1 MKIKVVKMGVKFRDI
16 VSPESIKFE
25 QLENKIVALDAAN
38 IIYQFL
44 SSIRQVDGTPL
55 MDQNGNITSHFSGIL
70 YRTSSLIEK
79 GIKPIYIFDGTS
91 DILKK
96 GTQDKRREVKVES
109 QKKMEEALEEGR
121 IEDARK
127 YAVRTSR
134 MSPKI
139 VEGSKKLLEL
149 MGVPYIQAEGEGE
162 AQASYMVEKGDAWCV
177 GSQDYDCILFGAPR
191 MVRNLTI
198 TGGKANLEMI
208 DLKKV
213 LEKLEISREQLVD
226 VAILVGTD
234 FNRGVKGIGAKT
246 GLKLIKEHGNILNV
260 IENLDI
266 QLEVE
271 PEILRNIFL
280 NHDVVSDYQLKWK
293 SPNID
298 GVVAFLCGEHDFS
311 EPRVL
316 SALDKFK
323 KIDNKQKSL
332 TDWFG

>member
-1 MKIKVVKMGVKFRDI
+1 MGVKFRDI
-16 VSPESIKFE
+16 LTPENIKFE
-25 QLENKIVALDAAN
+25 HLESKIIVLDAAN

-79 GIKPIYIFDGTS
+79 GIKPVYIFDGTS

-96 GTQDKRREVKVES
+96 GTQNKRREVKEES
-109 QKKMEEALEEGR
+109 QKKMEKALSEGR

-149 MGVPYIQAEGEGE
+149 LGIPYIQAKGEGE
-162 AQASYMVEKGDAWCV
+162 AQASYMVENGDAWCV
-177 GSQDYDCILFGAPR
+177 GSQDYDCILFGATK

-198 TGGKANLEMI
+198 TGGKSSLELI

-213 LEKLEISREQLVD
+213 LDNLQITREQLVD
-226 VAILVGTD
+226 IAILVGTD
-234 FNRGVKGIGAKT
+234 FNLGVKGIGAKT
-246 GLKLIKEHGNILNV
+246 GLKLIKEHGNIYNV
-260 IENLDI
+260 IDELNI
-266 QLEVE
+266 KMEVE
-271 PEILRNIFL
+271 PDILRNIFL
-280 NHDVVSDYQLKWK
+280 KHDIEHNYSLKWT
-293 SPNID
+293 SPD
-298 GVVAFLCGEHDFS
+298 TEGVVNFLCGDHDFS
-311 EPRVL
+311 QTRVM

-332 TDWFG
+332 KDWFG

>member
-1 MKIKVVKMGVKFRDI
+1 MGVKFRDI

-91 DILKK
+91 NILKK
-96 GTQDKRREVKVES
+96 DTQEKRREVKEDS
-109 QKKMEEALEEGR
+109 QKKWEKALDEGR

-127 YAVRTSR
+127 YATRSSR
-134 MSPKI
+134 MSHGI

-149 MGVPYIQAEGEGE
+149 LGVPYVQAKGEGE
-162 AQASYMVEKGDAWCV
+162 AQASYMVEIGDAWCV
-177 GSQDYDCILFGAPR
+177 GSQDYDCILFGATR

-198 TGGKANLEMI
+198 TGGKANLEQI
-208 DLKKV
+208 NLKNV
-213 LEKLEISREQLVD
+213 LDHLKISREQLVD

-234 FNRGVKGIGAKT
+234 FNQGVKGIGAKT
-246 GLKLIKEHGNILNV
+246 GLKLIKEHGDIFNV
-260 IENLDI
+260 MEKLEIQIEPKP
-266 QLEVE
+266 EV
-271 PEILRNIFL
+271 LRNIFL
-280 NHDVVSDYQLKWK
+280 KHEVDSDYQLKWK
-293 SPNID
+293 SPDID
-298 GVVAFLCGEHDFS
+298 GVVSFLCGEHDFS

-316 SALDKFK
+316 SALEKFK

>member
-1 MKIKVVKMGVKFRDI
+1 MGVKFRDI

-25 QLENKIVALDAAN
+25 QLENKIIALDAAN

-44 SSIRQVDGTPL
+44 SSIRQADGTPL
-55 MDQNGNITSHFSGIL
+55 KDQNGNITSHFSGIL
-70 YRTSSLIEK
+70 YRTSSLIDK

-96 GTQDKRREVKVES
+96 GTQDKRREVKEES
-109 QKKMEEALEEGR
+109 QKQWDKALEEGR

-127 YAVRTSR
+127 FATRSSR
-134 MSPKI
+134 MSREI
-139 VEGSKKLLEL
+139 VDGSKKLLEL
-149 MGVPYIQAEGEGE
+149 MGVPYIQAKGEGE
-162 AQASYMVEKGDAWCV
+162 AQASYMVEKGDAWAV
-177 GSQDYDCILFGAPR
+177 GSQDYDCILFGSPR

-198 TGGKANLEMI
+198 TGGKANLEI
-208 DLKKV
+208 INLEKV
-213 LEKLEISREQLVD
+213 LKDLQITREQLVD
-226 VAILVGTD
+226 IAILVGTD
-234 FNRGVKGIGAKT
+234 FNLGVKGIGAKT
-246 GLKLIKEHGNILNV
+246 GLKLIKENDNIFNV
-260 IENLDI
+260 LEKQDI

-280 NHDVVSDYQLKWK
+280 KHEVVSDYKLQWN
-293 SPNID
+293 SPDTD

-311 EPRVL
+311 ELRVL

>member
-1 MKIKVVKMGVKFRDI
+1 MGVKFRDI

-44 SSIRQVDGTPL
+44 SSIRQADGTPL
-55 MDQNGNITSHFSGIL
+55 KDQNGNITSHFSGIL
-70 YRTSSLIEK
+70 YRTSSLIDK

-96 GTQDKRREVKVES
+96 GTQDKRREIKEES
-109 QKKMEEALEEGR
+109 QKQWNKALEEGR

-127 YAVRTSR
+127 YATRSSR
-134 MSPKI
+134 MSREI
-139 VEGSKKLLEL
+139 IEGSKKLLEL
-149 MGVPYIQAEGEGE
+149 MGVPYIQAKGEGE
-162 AQASYMVEKGDAWCV
+162 AQASYMVEKGDAWAV

-198 TGGKANLEMI
+198 TGGKANLEI
-208 DLKKV
+208 INLEKV
-213 LEKLEISREQLVD
+213 LKDLEITREQLVD
-226 VAILVGTD
+226 IAILVGTD
-234 FNRGVKGIGAKT
+234 FNMGVKGIGAKT
-246 GLKLIKEHGNILNV
+246 GLKLIKENDNIFNV
-260 IENLDI
+260 LEKQDI

-280 NHDVVSDYQLKWK
+280 KHEVVSDYKLQWK
-293 SPNID
+293 SPD
-298 GVVAFLCGEHDFS
+298 TEGVVAFLCGEHDFS
-311 EPRVL
+311 EPRIH

>member
-1 MKIKVVKMGVKFRDI
+1 MGVKFRDI

-55 MDQNGNITSHFSGIL
+55 MDQNGNITSHYSGIL

-79 GIKPIYIFDGTS
+79 GLKPAYVFDGTS
-91 DILKK
+91 NILKK
-96 GTQDKRREVKVES
+96 DTQNKRREIKVES
-109 QKKMEEALEEGR
+109 QKKWEEALEEGR
-121 IEDARK
+121 IEEARK
-127 YAVRTSR
+127 YATRSSR
-134 MSPKI
+134 MSSGI

-149 MGVPYIQAEGEGE
+149 MGVPYIQAAGEGE

-213 LEKLEISREQLVD
+213 LNELEISREQLVD

-246 GLKLIKEHGNILNV
+246 GLKLIKEHGNIFNV
-260 IENLDI
+260 IEKLEI

-271 PEILRNIFL
+271 PEVLRKIFL
-280 NHDVVSDYQLKWK
+280 NHDVVSDYRLEWK
-293 SPNID
+293 SPDVD
-298 GVVAFLCGEHDFS
+298 GVIAFLCGEHDFS
-311 EPRVL
+311 EPRVR

>member
-1 MKIKVVKMGVKFRDI
+1 MGVKFRDI

-91 DILKK
+91 DVLKK

>member
-1 MKIKVVKMGVKFRDI
+1 MGVKFRDI

-44 SSIRQVDGTPL
+44 SSIRQADGTPL
-55 MDQNGNITSHFSGIL
+55 KDQNGNITSHFSGIL
-70 YRTSSLIEK
+70 YRTSSLIDK

-96 GTQDKRREVKVES
+96 GTQDKRREVKEES
-109 QKKMEEALEEGR
+109 QKQWDKALEEGR
-121 IEDARK
+121 IKDARK
-127 YAVRTSR
+127 FATRSSR
-134 MSPKI
+134 MSSEI

-149 MGVPYIQAEGEGE
+149 MGVPYIQAKGEGE
-162 AQASYMVEKGDAWCV
+162 AQASYMVEKGDAWAV

-198 TGGKANLEMI
+198 TGGKANLEI
-208 DLKKV
+208 INLEKV
-213 LEKLEISREQLVD
+213 LKDLEITREQMVD
-226 VAILVGTD
+226 IAILVGTD
-234 FNRGVKGIGAKT
+234 FNIGVKGIGAKT
-246 GLKLIKEHGNILNV
+246 GLKLIKEHDNIFNV
-260 IENLDI
+260 LEKQNI

-280 NHDVVSDYQLKWK
+280 KHEVVSDYKLQWS
-293 SPNID
+293 SPGTE

>member
-1 MKIKVVKMGVKFRDI
+1 MGVKFRDI

-91 DILKK
+91 NILKK
-96 GTQDKRREVKVES
+96 DTQEKRREVKEES
-109 QKKMEEALEEGR
+109 QKKWEKALDEGR

-127 YAVRTSR
+127 YATRSSR
-134 MSPKI
+134 MSRGI

-149 MGVPYIQAEGEGE
+149 LGVPYVQAKGEGE
-162 AQASYMVEKGDAWCV
+162 AQASYMVEIGDAWCV
-177 GSQDYDCILFGAPR
+177 GSQDYDCILFGATR

-198 TGGKANLEMI
+198 TGGKTNLELI
-208 DLKKV
+208 NLKRV
-213 LEKLEISREQLVD
+213 LDQLKISREQLVD
-226 VAILVGTD
+226 IAILVGTD
-234 FNRGVKGIGAKT
+234 FNQGVKGIGAKT
-246 GLKLIKEHGNILNV
+246 GLKLIKEHGNIFN
-260 IENLDI
+260 IMEKLDI
-266 QLEVE
+266 QIEPKPEV
-271 PEILRNIFL
+271 LRNIFL
-280 NHDVVSDYQLKWK
+280 KHDVDSDYELKWK
-293 SPNID
+293 SPDID
-298 GVVAFLCGEHDFS
+298 GVVSFLCGEHDFS

-316 SALDKFK
+316 SALEKFK

>member
-1 MKIKVVKMGVKFRDI
+1 MGVKFRDI

-44 SSIRQVDGTPL
+44 SSIRQADGTPL
-55 MDQNGNITSHFSGIL
+55 KDQNGNITSHFSGIL
-70 YRTSSLIEK
+70 YRTSSLIDK
-79 GIKPIYIFDGTS
+79 GIKPVYVFDGTS

-96 GTQDKRREVKVES
+96 GTQDKRREVKEES
-109 QKKMEEALEEGR
+109 QKQWDKALEEGR

-127 YAVRTSR
+127 YATRSSR
-134 MSPKI
+134 MSREI

-149 MGVPYIQAEGEGE
+149 MGVPYIQAKGEGE
-162 AQASYMVEKGDAWCV
+162 AQASYMVKKGDAWAV

-198 TGGKANLEMI
+198 TGGKANLEI
-208 DLKKV
+208 INLEKV
-213 LEKLEISREQLVD
+213 LNDLGISREQLVD
-226 VAILVGTD
+226 IAILVGTD
-234 FNRGVKGIGAKT
+234 FNMGVKGIGAKT
-246 GLKLIKEHGNILNV
+246 GLKLIKEHDNIFNV
-260 IENLDI
+260 LEKQDI

-280 NHDVVSDYQLKWK
+280 NHEVVSDYKLKWS
-293 SPNID
+293 SPDID

>member
-1 MKIKVVKMGVKFRDI
+1 MGVKFRDI

-25 QLENKIVALDAAN
+25 RLENKIVALDAAN

-44 SSIRQVDGTPL
+44 SSIRQADGTPL
-55 MDQNGNITSHFSGIL
+55 KDQNGDITSHFSGIL
-70 YRTSSLIEK
+70 YRTSSLIDK
-79 GIKPIYIFDGTS
+79 GIKPIYVFDGTS

-96 GTQDKRREVKVES
+96 GTQDKRREVKEES
-109 QKKMEEALEEGR
+109 QKQWDKALEEGR

-127 YAVRTSR
+127 FATRSSR
-134 MSPKI
+134 MSRDI
-139 VEGSKKLLEL
+139 IEGSKKLLEL
-149 MGVPYIQAEGEGE
+149 MGVPYIQAKGEGE
-162 AQASYMVEKGDAWCV
+162 AQASYMVEKGDAWAV

-208 DLKKV
+208 NLEKV
-213 LEKLEISREQLVD
+213 LKDLQITRKQLVD
-226 VAILVGTD
+226 IAILVGTD
-234 FNRGVKGIGAKT
+234 FNMGVKGIGAKT
-246 GLKLIKEHGNILNV
+246 GLKLIKQHDNIFNV
-260 IENLDI
+260 LENQGI

-280 NHDVVSDYQLKWK
+280 KHEVVSDYKLQWS
-293 SPNID
+293 SPD
-298 GVVAFLCGEHDFS
+298 TEGVVAFLCGEHDFS

>member
-1 MKIKVVKMGVKFRDI
+1 MGVKFRDI

-55 MDQNGNITSHFSGIL
+55 MDQNGNITSHYSGIL

-79 GIKPIYIFDGTS
+79 GLKPVYVFDGTS
-91 DILKK
+91 NVLKK
-96 GTQDKRREVKVES
+96 DTQNKRREIKVES
-109 QKKMEEALEEGR
+109 QKKWEEALEEGR
-121 IEDARK
+121 IEEARK
-127 YAVRTSR
+127 YATRSSR
-134 MSPKI
+134 MSRGI
-139 VEGSKKLLEL
+139 VEGSKRLLEL

-191 MVRNLTI
+191 MVRNLTV

-208 DLKKV
+208 DLEKV
-213 LEKLEISREQLVD
+213 LNELEISREQLVD
-226 VAILVGTD
+226 IAILVGTD

-246 GLKLIKEHGNILNV
+246 GLKLIKEHGNIFNV
-260 IENLDI
+260 IEKLEI

-271 PEILRNIFL
+271 PDVLRKIFL
-280 NHDVVSDYQLKWK
+280 NHDVVSDYQMEWK
-293 SPNID
+293 SPDVD
-298 GVVAFLCGEHDFS
+298 GVIAFLCGEHDFS
-311 EPRVL
+311 EPRVQ

>member
-1 MKIKVVKMGVKFRDI
+1 MGVKFRDI

-44 SSIRQVDGTPL
+44 SSIRQADGTPL
-55 MDQNGNITSHFSGIL
+55 KDQNGNITSHFSGIL
-70 YRTSSLIEK
+70 YRTSSLIDK

-96 GTQDKRREVKVES
+96 GTQDKRREVKEES
-109 QKKMEEALEEGR
+109 QKQWNKALEEGR

-127 YAVRTSR
+127 YATRSSR
-134 MSPKI
+134 MSREI
-139 VEGSKKLLEL
+139 IEGSKKLLEL
-149 MGVPYIQAEGEGE
+149 MGVPYIQAKGEGE
-162 AQASYMVEKGDAWCV
+162 AQASYMVEKGDAWAV

-198 TGGKANLEMI
+198 TGGKANLEI
-208 DLKKV
+208 INLEKV
-213 LEKLEISREQLVD
+213 LKDLEITREQLVD
-226 VAILVGTD
+226 IAILVGTD
-234 FNRGVKGIGAKT
+234 FNMGVKGIGAKT
-246 GLKLIKEHGNILNV
+246 GLKLIKENDNIFNV
-260 IENLDI
+260 LEKQDI

-280 NHDVVSDYQLKWK
+280 KHEVVSDYKLQWK
-293 SPNID
+293 SPD
-298 GVVAFLCGEHDFS
+298 TEGVVAFLCGEHDFS
-311 EPRVL
+311 EPRIH

>member
-1 MKIKVVKMGVKFRDI
+1 MGVKFRDI

-44 SSIRQVDGTPL
+44 SSIRQADGTPL
-55 MDQNGNITSHFSGIL
+55 KDQNGNITSHFSGIL
-70 YRTSSLIEK
+70 YRTSSLINK

-96 GTQDKRREVKVES
+96 GTQDKRREVKEES
-109 QKKMEEALEEGR
+109 QKQWNKALEEGR

-127 YAVRTSR
+127 YATRSSR
-134 MSPKI
+134 MSREI
-139 VEGSKKLLEL
+139 IEGSKKLLEL
-149 MGVPYIQAEGEGE
+149 MGVPYIQAKGEGE
-162 AQASYMVEKGDAWCV
+162 AQASYMVEKGDAWAV

-198 TGGKANLEMI
+198 TGGKANLEI
-208 DLKKV
+208 INLEKV
-213 LEKLEISREQLVD
+213 LKDLEITREQLVD
-226 VAILVGTD
+226 IAILVGTD
-234 FNRGVKGIGAKT
+234 FNMGVKGIGAKT
-246 GLKLIKEHGNILNV
+246 GLKLIKENDNIFNV
-260 IENLDI
+260 LEKQDI

-280 NHDVVSDYQLKWK
+280 KHEVVSDYKLQWK
-293 SPNID
+293 SPD
-298 GVVAFLCGEHDFS
+298 TEGVVAFLCGEHDFS
-311 EPRVL
+311 EPRIH

-323 KIDNKQKSL
+323 KIDNKQRSL
-332 TDWFG
+332 TGWFG

>member
-1 MKIKVVKMGVKFRDI
+1 MGVKFRDI
-16 VSPESIKFE
+16 ITPESIKFE
-25 QLENKIVALDAAN
+25 ELESKIVALDAAN

-79 GIKPIYIFDGTS
+79 GIKPVYIFDGTS

-96 GTQDKRREVKVES
+96 GTQDKRREVKEES
-109 QKKMEEALEEGR
+109 KKKMEKALEEGR

-139 VEGSKKLLEL
+139 VEGSKKLLKL
-149 MGVPYIQAEGEGE
+149 LGVPYIQAKSEGE
-162 AQASYMVEKGDAWCV
+162 AQASYMVENGDAWCV
-177 GSQDYDCILFGAPR
+177 GSQDYDCILFGATK

-198 TGGKANLEMI
+198 TGGKSNLELI

-213 LEKLEISREQLVD
+213 LENLGITREQLVD
-226 VAILVGTD
+226 IAILVGTD
-234 FNRGVKGIGAKT
+234 FNLGVKGIGAKT
-246 GLKLIKEHGNILNV
+246 GLKLIKEHDNIFNV
-260 IENLDI
+260 INELDI
-266 QLEVE
+266 EMEVD
-271 PEILRNIFL
+271 PEILRDIFL
-280 NHDVVSDYQLKWK
+280 KHDVESDYSLKWK
-293 SPNID
+293 SPD
-298 GVVAFLCGEHDFS
+298 TEGVVRFLSGDHDFS
-311 EPRVL
+311 ETRVL
-316 SALDKFK
+316 TALDKFK

-332 TDWFG
+332 KDWFG

>member
-1 MKIKVVKMGVKFRDI
+1 MGVKFIDI